1 MAAPILAALPI
12 IGELV
17 TKLVD
22 RIPDPAARERAR
34 MEAEATLLAASIE
47 EMKGQVAINTEEAK
61 HASIFVAGWRPA
73 IGWSCA
79 IAFAF
84 LYVVGPIAVW
94 VASFYGVKID
104 LPQFNSADLMSLTFG
119 MLGIAGFRTFEKVK
133 GVTK

>member
-1 MAAPILAALPI
+1 MAPLLAALPI
-12 IGELV
+12 VGEVIG
-17 TKLVD
+17 KLVD
-22 RIPDPAARERAR
+22 RIPDPAARERAK

-47 EMKGQVAINTEEAK
+47 EMRGQVSINIEEAK
-61 HASIFVAGWRPA
+61 NPSVFVAGWRPA

-79 IAFAF
+79 CAFAF
-84 LYVVGPIAVW
+84 LYVVGPIVVW
-94 VASFYGVKID
+94 VASWYGVSVT